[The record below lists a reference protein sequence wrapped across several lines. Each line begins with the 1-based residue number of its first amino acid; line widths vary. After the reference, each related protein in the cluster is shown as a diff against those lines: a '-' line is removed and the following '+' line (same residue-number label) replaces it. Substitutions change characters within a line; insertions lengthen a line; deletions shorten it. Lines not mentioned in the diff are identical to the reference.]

1 MMEREDWV
9 VQRAVVANLPGH
21 LVPELITTLIWQLR
35 SAAYD
40 AATGRPNEEQAI
52 ADRLYAVIA
61 AAISEER
68 EMS

>member
-1 MMEREDWV
+1 MTEDDRA

-21 LVPELITTLIWQLR
+21 LVPELIKTLIWQVR

-52 ADRLYAVIA
+52 ADRLNAVIA
-61 AAISEER
+61 AAISEAR